1 MYIYNFTRNPP
12 IPCIYPTFQPLNRQ
26 LTFHQV
32 DQMANMVG
40 PMTVW
45 NRQSIPSGRNSFE
58 ASYPG
63 KMENTI
69 IPFHSKMCSP
79 NSFHQEEDMQL
90 PNHDIYIYI
99 FFFPPIISLLAPSC
113 RYIPINIAI
122 IKWINYWI
130 SECQTGFIVAIV
142 VGFIVSI
149 CFNHARILKHSKGSP
164 FGNLAQLGKMVR
176 F

>member
-1 MYIYNFTRNPP
+1 
-12 IPCIYPTFQPLNRQ
+12 
-26 LTFHQV
+26 
-32 DQMANMVG
+32 MVG

-69 IPFHSKMCSP
+69 IPFHSNMCSP

-99 FFFPPIISLLAPSC
+99 NIFHYIIITIIST
-113 RYIPINIAI
+113 I
-122 IKWINYWI
+122 I
-130 SECQTGFIVAIV
+130 
-142 VGFIVSI
+142 SI
-149 CFNHARILKHSKGSP
+149 YSNKCCHHQMD
-164 FGNLAQLGKMVR
+164 QLWNK
-176 F
+176 